1 MRIRTQEDAKKF
13 MKVPK
18 EELVRDL
25 MVAYD
30 ILDAYDEI
38 LKEEYGTKATA
49 DILLKVSRLVTKEA
63 MLQAMPDEDPE
74 VIDQVLD
81 MADIDFRLTKG
92 E

>member
-1 MRIRTQEDAKKF
+1 
-13 MKVPK
+13 MKMSK

-30 ILDAYDEI
+30 LLDAYDEI

-74 VIDQVLD
+74 AIEQVLD
-81 MADIDFRLTKG
+81 MAEIDFRLTKG

>member
-1 MRIRTQEDAKKF
+1 MKIRTKEDAKKC
-13 MKVPK
+13 MKMSK

-30 ILDAYDEI
+30 LLDAYDEI

>member
-1 MRIRTQEDAKKF
+1 MS
-13 MKVPK
+13 K

-30 ILDAYDEI
+30 LLDAYDEI

>member
-1 MRIRTQEDAKKF
+1 
-13 MKVPK
+13 MKMSK

-30 ILDAYDEI
+30 LLDAYDEI